1 MQKRLWLAGL
11 LVLLLGLTGCAA
23 AGKAKLKGNPELKK
37 VAVVSLAISDWGQ
50 SVDSGSIGGTSVTTL
65 MQGSTAKML
74 AFTEKTLAEH
84 WQVTEAKTFVGEA
97 GYRKAAVDIRGSVYS
112 PIFSEK
118 TMPLFGP
125 AFKKGIITPEKARE
139 LCTTL
144 KVDAV
149 VLVFSEWT
157 QATGKVIP
165 MTRAKTKNVVSFW
178 DKNGVRIFHRRIDMQ
193 GKNALGAFG
202 FKAVNNDTIN
212 QWTDSYEVALGEMFK
227 SL

>member
-11 LVLLLGLTGCAA
+11 LVLLLGLTGCVAV
-23 AGKAKLKGNPELKK
+23 GKAKLKGNPELKK

-50 SVDSGSIGGTSVTTL
+50 SVDSGSIGGTSVAAL

-84 WQVTEAKTFVGEA
+84 WQVREAKTFVAEA
-97 GYRKAAVDIRGSVYS
+97 GYRKAAEDIQVSVYS
-112 PIFSEK
+112 PVFKKK

-125 AFKKGIITPEKARE
+125 AFKKGDITPEKARQ

-157 QATGKVIP
+157 QATGSVVP
-165 MTRAKTKNVVSFW
+165 MTKAKTKNVVSFW
-178 DKNGVRIFHRRIDMQ
+178 DKNGVKIYHRRIDMQ
-193 GKNALGAFG
+193 GKNPLGAFG
-202 FKAVNNDTIN
+202 IKAVTNETIN
-212 QWTDSYEVALGEMFK
+212 QWTGSYEVALSEMFK

>member
-1 MQKRLWLAGL
+1 
-11 LVLLLGLTGCAA
+11 LLGLTGCAA
-23 AGKAKLKGNPELKK
+23 IIGKSKIKGNPELKK
-37 VAVVSLAISDWGQ
+37 VAIVSLAISDWGQ
-50 SVDSGSIGGTSVTTL
+50 SVDSGSIGGTAVATL

-74 AFTEKTLAEH
+74 ALTEKTLAEH
-84 WQVTEAKTFVGEA
+84 WQVRGAKTFVAEA
-97 GYRKAAVDIRGSVYS
+97 GYRKAAEDIRVSVYS
-112 PIFSEK
+112 PIFGKK

-125 AFKKGIITPEKARE
+125 AFKKGDITAEKARE

-157 QATGKVIP
+157 QATGSVVP
-165 MTRAKTKNVVSFW
+165 TTRAKTKNVVSFW
-178 DKNGVRIFHRRIDMQ
+178 DKNGEKIFYRRIDML
-193 GKNALGAFG
+193 GKKPLGAFG
-202 FKAVNNDTIN
+202 IKAVTNETIN